1 MKRQSLSVRAAGSF
15 LVLVLAAILLI
26 GIYGE
31 SFAAEESPKTVK
43 IGCVMPLTGP
53 WGAGG
58 RWIRQ
63 GYELAIK
70 QINDGGGVSIKQFNK
85 KIPLELL
92 ILDSESDPVKS
103 ASRMDKLYSVDKV
116 DVFLGG
122 FSGVLVIPQLATAE
136 KYKTPIL
143 ATTIT
148 SEGPFR
154 KGYRYVFDVFMS
166 DWDQA
171 IVPFDLI
178 ETIPK
183 AKRPKKLAYFG
194 TQDEQ
199 GVIEAEYFKELSAK
213 RNIEMTTEWYSTASM
228 DFSSQIINAKK
239 VGADALFSIPAPPQ
253 GVRLVKQIK
262 ELDWTPKLAFMCRA
276 SNDASWPKNLGK
288 DGDYILDSGGW
299 DFHLK
304 LPSVEKFTN
313 DYKAAYG
320 YVPECPAASSYTIVQ
335 ILADALQR
343 AGTLDKEKV
352 RDAIASTNMMTAM
365 GQLKFKP
372 NGMVEGKYLQVAT
385 QWQNGKKELVYPKD
399 QASAPLIYPIPQW
412 KER

>member
-1 MKRQSLSVRAAGSF
+1 MVLF
-15 LVLVLAAILLI
+15 LVLGVGMLFLA
-26 GIYGE
+26 GMRGQ
-31 SFAAEESPKTVK
+31 SAADEVAPKTVK
-43 IGCVMPLTGP
+43 IGCAIPLTGP

-70 QINDGGGVSIKQFNK
+70 EINDGGGVYINQFK
-85 KIPLELL
+85 KKLPLELVM
-92 ILDSESDPVKS
+92 LDSESDPVKS

-122 FSGVLVIPQLATAE
+122 FSGALVIPQLATAE

-143 ATTIT
+143 TTTLT
-148 SEGPFR
+148 SEGPFQ
-154 KGYRYVFDVFMS
+154 KGYRYIFNVFMS

-178 ETIPK
+178 ESIPK
-183 AKRPKKLAYFG
+183 DKRPKKLAYFG

-199 GVIEAEYFKELSAK
+199 GVIEAGYFKDLSAK
-213 RNIEMTTEWYSTASM
+213 RQIEMTTEWYSTAST
-228 DFSSQIINAKK
+228 DFSSQIINAKRA
-239 VGADALFSIPAPPQ
+239 GADALFSIPAPPQ
-253 GVRLVKQIK
+253 GVRLVKQMK
-262 ELDWTPKLAFMCRA
+262 EADWAPKLAFMCRA
-276 SNDASWPKNLGK
+276 SNDNSWPKNLGK
-288 DGDYILDSGGW
+288 DGDYICDSGGW

-304 LPSVEKFTN
+304 LPTAAKFTN

-320 YVPECPAASSYTIVQ
+320 YLPENPAASSYTLVQ
-335 ILADALQR
+335 ILANALQR
-343 AGTLDKEKV
+343 AGTLDKEKI
-352 RDAIASTNMMTAM
+352 RDAIASTNLMTPM

-372 NGMVEGKYLQVAT
+372 NGLVEGKYLQVAT
-385 QWQNGKKELVYPKD
+385 QWQNSRKELVWPKD
-399 QASAPLIYPIPQW
+399 QVSAPLVYPMPSW